1 MGREISAFI
10 VFTSALFILGFS
22 ILAWPS
28 DLNKAEQQ
36 YYDSKSRC
44 EDYSWKI

>member
-1 MGREISAFI
+1 MGREITAFI
-10 VFTSALFILGFS
+10 VFTSALFILGFA
-22 ILAWPS
+22 ILAWPN
-28 DLNKAEQQ
+28 DLEEAEYQ

>member
-1 MGREISAFI
+1 MGREITAFVI
-10 VFTSALFILGFS
+10 LVITLGLLGFS
-22 ILAWPS
+22 ILAWP
-28 DLNKAEQQ
+28 DYLNRAEQD